1 MKRWSILYRGPLSSC
16 NYACDYCPF
25 AKTRNTRAELADDA
39 RRLER
44 FVDWVEGRRGERVGV
59 LFTPWGEALIR
70 RPYRDAMRRLSRME
84 HVYRVAIQTNLSFGP
99 DWVDGCDLEALS
111 LWTTWHPT
119 QTSMSGFLERVR
131 GYRDRGVELSVGV
144 VGFREAF
151 DEIEQLRRELP
162 ADVYLW
168 VNAYKREPGYYAEED
183 IRRIEALDPLFRY
196 NTRYH
201 PSQGAAC
208 QGGESMFTVDGE
220 GDVRRCHFIAE
231 PIANI
236 YEPGFEDALRPRACT
251 NQKCG
256 CHIGYVHM
264 DHLGLYETY
273 GDGVLERI
281 PRAALWSDRAG
292 AVSLRERARQNLPE
306 GPAPGPR

>member
-25 AKTRNTRAELADDA
+25 AKTRNTRAELEDDA

-44 FVDWVEGRRGERVGV
+44 FVGWVEGRSDRRIGV

-70 RPYRDAMRRLSRME
+70 GAYRDAMRRLSRME
-84 HVYRVAIQTNLSFGP
+84 HVYRVAIQTNLSYRA
-99 DWVDGCDLEALS
+99 DWVEGCDLGALA

-131 GYRDRGVELSVGV
+131 GYHDLGVSLSVGV

-151 DEIEQLRRELP
+151 EEIEVMRRELP
-162 ADVYLW
+162 PDVYLW

-183 IRRIEALDPLFRY
+183 IQRIEAVDPLFRF
-196 NTRYH
+196 NTQYH
-201 PSQGAAC
+201 PSLGAAC
-208 QGGESMFTVDGE
+208 QGGASSFTVDGE

-236 YEPGFEDALRPRACT
+236 FEPGLDEALRPRACT
-251 NQKCG
+251 NERCG

-264 DHLGLYETY
+264 DRLGLYETY

-292 AVSLRERARQNLPE
+292 AAELREGARQNLPQ